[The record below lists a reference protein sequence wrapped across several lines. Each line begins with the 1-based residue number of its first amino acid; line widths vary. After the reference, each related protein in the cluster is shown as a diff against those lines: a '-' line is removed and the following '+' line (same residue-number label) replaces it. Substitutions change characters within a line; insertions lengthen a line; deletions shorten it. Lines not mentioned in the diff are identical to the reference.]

1 MNIKSG
7 DISENLEMLLEI
19 VGKEK
24 FLEIARMYG
33 GSNVYIPTYSSAI
46 KSARN
51 REIIKKYNGFN
62 VNNLAR
68 EYNMSVTHIKR
79 ILKEDITIA
88 QSIKQS

>member
-1 MNIKSG
+1 MKIKNE
-7 DISENLEMLLEI
+7 DVSERLEVLLEI

-33 GSNVYIPTYSSAI
+33 GSNIYIPTYTSAI
-46 KSARN
+46 KNARN

-88 QSIKQS
+88 KLIRKS

>member
-51 REIIKKYNGFN
+51 REIVKKYNGFN